1 MLLEK
6 KSDDM
11 RECEILKKT
20 YGPCRKDV
28 REGREGRLCEKLT
41 KLNNSYRRRERE
53 GFEKKKNECP
63 SPPKIIVT

>member
-1 MLLEK
+1 MTINAFRKK

-28 REGREGRLCEKLT
+28 RKGREGRLCEKLT
-41 KLNNSYRRRERE
+41 KLNNSYRGRE
-53 GFEKKKNECP
+53 GFEKKKMNVRVP
-63 SPPKIIVT
+63 QK